1 MVKNIV
7 IQFYVYVVTNT
18 MKNPYLRTNL
28 DVRRIRR
35 KPKVE
40 YFLNF
45 FHVIF
50 AYELGKFRYE

>member
-28 DVRRIRR
+28 AVRRIRR

-40 YFLNF
+40 DFLNF
-45 FHVIF
+45 LHVIF

>member
-1 MVKNIV
+1 
-7 IQFYVYVVTNT
+7 
-18 MKNPYLRTNL
+18 MKNPYLRINL

-45 FHVIF
+45 LRVIF
-50 AYELGKFRYE
+50 AYELGKFRY